1 MATDRHPEDAAP
13 TRALPV
19 RLLGTGAYLP
29 AGRVLSTHL
38 DAAHGRAPGTTQARS
53 GVVERRWAAPEE
65 TSSAMAAAALQDAL
79 AAAGLAAEELDALIL
94 TAAVPEQPMPTTAV
108 LTLARLGLPGGRIDA
123 FDINATCLGFLTA
136 VQVAAMGIAVGR
148 WRRVGI
154 AAVDLASRGLNH
166 ADIESSALFGDGAAA
181 AVLGPSAGGSALLA
195 VRFDTHPSGARLCE
209 LPAGGTRWNPNLPP
223 PDPTDYTFRMD
234 GLGVMK
240 LAARTLPA
248 FLRALLDEAGIALA
262 DIDVVVPH
270 QASGLGLRFLKE
282 KLGITP
288 GTVIDLL
295 AEQGNQVAA
304 SLPSALHASITSGR
318 LRRGG
323 HALLIGTAAGLT
335 LGGAVLRY

>member
-1 MATDRHPEDAAP
+1 
-13 TRALPV
+13 
-19 RLLGTGAYLP
+19 
-29 AGRVLSTHL
+29 
-38 DAAHGRAPGTTQARS
+38 
-53 GVVERRWAAPEE
+53 
-65 TSSAMAAAALQDAL
+65 MAAAALTDAL
-79 AAAGLAAEELDALIL
+79 ATAGLVPEELDALIL

-108 LTLARLGLPGGRIDA
+108 LTLAQLGVPGGRIDA

-181 AVLGPSAGGSALLA
+181 AVLGPSTDGSALLA

-209 LPAGGTRWNPNLPP
+209 LPAGGTRWNPNRPP
-223 PDPTDYTFRMD
+223 PHPTDYTFRMD

-240 LAARTLPA
+240 LAARTLPG
-248 FLRALLDEAGIALA
+248 FLRALLDEADIALA

-304 SLPSALHASITSGR
+304 SLPSALHASIASGR